1 MKTSIGIS
9 ALLVS
14 SLLWTPTLA
23 TGQDQKPGAAVT
35 ICVYRP
41 RRYVGSALKPSVFID
56 QIEITRLHNGESVQ
70 VTVPSGQHRVNS
82 NDKSTGIDLEAKA
95 GQTYYLRVD
104 IQAGA
109 WKGHGAI
116 TLIDPQEGKYE
127 FSQQKLA
134 LTRDLASDRGTTAQE
149 VNHTS
154 PPEPVST
161 QPRVVEASASDRASS
176 QPKVVSTSASEEA
189 ATISVASTPDGAEIY
204 ADGTFIGNAP
214 ANLRL
219 SAGKHTIRVT
229 QPDYK
234 DWSREIG
241 VQAGSD
247 ARVIA
252 TMQKK

>member
-23 TGQDQKPGAAVT
+23 IGQDQKTGSAVT
-35 ICVYRP
+35 ICIYRP

-56 QIEITRLHNGESVQ
+56 QVEITRLHNGESVQ

-134 LTRDLASDRGTTAQE
+134 LTRDLASTQGATAKE
-149 VNHTS
+149 ANHTAFDES
-154 PPEPVST
+154 ANAQPRVVEATASDRVST
-161 QPRVVEASASDRASS
+161 QPRVVTA
-176 QPKVVSTSASEEA
+176 SASEEA

-229 QPDYK
+229 KPDYK

-252 TMQKK
+252 AMEKK